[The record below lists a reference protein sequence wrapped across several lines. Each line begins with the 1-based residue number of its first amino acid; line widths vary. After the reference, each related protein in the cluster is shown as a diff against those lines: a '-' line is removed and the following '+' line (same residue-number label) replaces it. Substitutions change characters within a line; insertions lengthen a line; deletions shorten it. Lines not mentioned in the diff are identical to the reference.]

1 MTTTLPNDG
10 LLKAAR
16 ILTAIFMVLTA
27 IGAVA
32 LIVAIPVVLLG
43 QSHIADAML
52 PTADSAL
59 GGVLGALMIVLLC
72 GSAIMALAFAFLRLL
87 RQLIGTVGEGD
98 PFIFENAVRLRT
110 MGWIAVI
117 VELTKI
123 PAGAMA
129 IFLAGQFETDHMQL
143 DIDFSLTGILL
154 ALVLFILARVFRHGA
169 TMREDLE
176 GTV

>member
-1 MTTTLPNDG
+1 M
-10 LLKAAR
+10 
-16 ILTAIFMVLTA
+16 
-27 IGAVA
+27 
-32 LIVAIPVVLLG
+32 
-43 QSHIADAML
+43 
-52 PTADSAL
+52 
-59 GGVLGALMIVLLC
+59 
-72 GSAIMALAFAFLRLL
+72 RLL

-98 PFIFENAVRLRT
+98 PFIFENAVRLRK

-129 IFLAGQFETDHMQL
+129 IFLVGQFETDRMQL

-169 TMREDLE
+169 AMREDLRSE
-176 GTV
+176 EHTSELQSLMRISYAVFCLKKKKTTLAQR